1 MDIEIKSSIKKYLVH
16 IKNQSIKNI
25 DSLVDQH
32 RQYIVISEDGIPNQY
47 YQTLKEKLNCN
58 RVMFK
63 QGESQ
68 KNVQTYLE
76 IIQKLDELKTDKS
89 ICLIA
94 LGGGVVTD
102 LTGFIAATY
111 FRGIDYISIPTTL
124 LAQIDASIGG
134 KTGINHLE
142 NKNMLGQIYP
152 PLKVIIDPQ
161 TLNTLSNRHL
171 NNGIAEMIK
180 YGLIGSKDIL
190 KTLENDDW
198 INHMDKLIYQS
209 IKIKKTYVEHDEYDQ
224 SIRHIL
230 NFGHTIGHALESYY
244 QYNKYLHGEAIAIGM
259 VMMVKSTSIRKTL
272 IQLLKRFNL
281 PTGDGVDLQ
290 KLLPFMLKDKK
301 RQTNHIDLICLKEI
315 EKPYIE
321 PVHIENLL
329 QFIMEG
335 DRL

>member
-1 MDIEIKSSIKKYLVH
+1 MDIEIKSTLKNYLIH
-16 IKNQSIKNI
+16 IKNQSIENI
-25 DSLVDQH
+25 DSLVDRN

-47 YQTLKEKLNCN
+47 YQTLKEKLKCD
-58 RVMFK
+58 RVLFK

-76 IIQKLDELKTDKS
+76 IIQKLDKLKTDKS

-102 LTGFIAATY
+102 LTGFVAATY

-152 PLKVIIDPQ
+152 PIKVIIDPQ

-180 YGLIGSKDIL
+180 YGLIGSREIL

-224 SIRHIL
+224 TIRHIL

-259 VMMVKSTSIRKTL
+259 VMMVKSNSLRKTL

-281 PTGDGVDLQ
+281 PTSDGVDLQ
-290 KLLPFMLKDKK
+290 KLIPFMQKDKK